1 MRLFI
6 AVGPLPSGIEEH
18 IAEACK
24 GNHLLMAPELM
35 LIEVANVLQRRTG
48 LKEIDHLEGSEF
60 RIRVLTLNGVDLI
73 GVAWMELAKSGLVAS
88 ISVFRNIS

>member
-1 MRLFI
+1 
-6 AVGPLPSGIEEH
+6 
-18 IAEACK
+18 
-24 GNHLLMAPELM
+24 M

-48 LKEIDHLEGSEF
+48 LKEIDNLEGSEF